1 MNLRIAYDSKNRVKE
16 NISRMD
22 KKGHRTQYIYGEAGK
37 QQKPGLGYGVKIDG
51 TERITYQYDRLGR
64 YAKKTVTYPGGQT
77 SDTTYTYVSGKKDGT
92 TTALVNSVLRD
103 GGETFYRY
111 DGVGNITEVLEK
123 TAADSQPVSR
133 FVYEYDLMNQ
143 LVKEEDK
150 KEGSIRT
157 YEYDAGGNL
166 LKYKKYT
173 VKDGKQTLVL
183 TDSYAYGNTWKD
195 QMTSYNGSTVTY
207 DDMGNP
213 LTYLGMKL
221 SWEKGRELVQV
232 EKDGNTTR
240 YVYDSDGRRI
250 QKIGKDGTTHYYLNG
265 SAVIAQKTDAGER
278 MDFLYDDKGNVFAVD
293 YKDKLYFYQTN
304 LQGDITGIVD
314 SNGKQV
320 VTYTYDSWG
329 KLLASTDNSGVD
341 LAKKNPFR
349 YRGYYYDVETG
360 FYYLN
365 DRYYDPKVRRFVNA
379 DSIDTLS
386 VKKDFHDKNLY
397 GYCDNNPGVRVDVE
411 GEIWVA
417 AIAVGVGTQYVTD
430 VLENIIDGKKGIN
443 IFRLRSSV
451 GDYVSAGVTALIP
464 GSKMGA
470 VIIRNVVG
478 EVASQGTDYAI
489 QVVKKK
495 KIVKPK
501 IRWRKTLGNI
511 VFASAYEGISTKAIF
526 RIEKRVNRK
535 LTRNYSSYAGRQ
547 YKKNPKLTRKQ
558 VEKMYRRCLG
568 RQNGFFKAV
577 YFIAGVIGSIGARK
591 KRW

>member
-103 GGETFYRY
+103 GVETFYRY

-123 TAADSQPVSR
+123 TAADSQQVSR

-250 QKIGKDGTTHYYLNG
+250 QKTGKDGTTHYYLNG

-314 SNGKQV
+314 SNGNQV

-397 GYCDNNPGVRVDVE
+397 GYCDNNPVVRVDVE

-417 AIAVGVGTQYVTD
+417 AIAVGVGTQYVGD
-430 VLENIIDGKKGIN
+430 ILNNIEKGKRGIDI
-443 IFRLRSSV
+443 LRPCSSI
-451 GDYVSAGVTALIP
+451 GSYVSAGITALIP
-464 GSKMGA
+464 GSGVGA
-470 VIIRNVVG
+470 VIVRNVVG
-478 EVASQGTDYAI
+478 DGPMS
-489 QVVKKK
+489 
-495 KIVKPK
+495 
-501 IRWRKTLGNI
+501 R
-511 VFASAYEGISTKAIF
+511 FST
-526 RIEKRVNRK
+526 
-535 LTRNYSSYAGRQ
+535 S
-547 YKKNPKLTRKQ
+547 
-558 VEKMYRRCLG
+558 
-568 RQNGFFKAV
+568 
-577 YFIAGVIGSIGARK
+577 
-591 KRW
+591 

>member
-1 MNLRIAYDSKNRVKE
+1 MKNISAIYISHFTIYFAE
-16 NISRMD
+16 NIFQAHS
-22 KKGHRTQYIYGEAGK
+22 
-37 QQKPGLGYGVKIDG
+37 
-51 TERITYQYDRLGR
+51 
-64 YAKKTVTYPGGQT
+64 
-77 SDTTYTYVSGKKDGT
+77 
-92 TTALVNSVLRD
+92 
-103 GGETFYRY
+103 
-111 DGVGNITEVLEK
+111 
-123 TAADSQPVSR
+123 
-133 FVYEYDLMNQ
+133 
-143 LVKEEDK
+143 

-232 EKDGNTTR
+232 EKNGNITR

-314 SNGKQV
+314 SNGNQV

-341 LAKKNPFR
+341 MAKKNPFR

-365 DRYYDPKVRRFVNA
+365 DRYYDPKARRMLSA
-379 DSIDTLS
+379 DDNINLMMSIE
-386 VKKDFHDKNLY
+386 FYGKNLY
-397 GYCDNNPGVRVDVE
+397 LYCDNNPVSRRDSE
-411 GEIWVA
+411 GEFWEAVLVA
-417 AIAVGVGTQYVTD
+417 GAVSAIFEMGMTIT
-430 VLENIIDGKKGIN
+430 ENIINGDDWSDGLIEAGVSGFISGAISGSGVGPVGEAIGQGALTLASEGYSLWQKSKTKEGITKYDVTYAVADFTVSVLPGKKTNNDLGESLKPMEHISRYGSWGRKSLIKSRKKQKEVTSKAFIRKCRIRKVVN
-443 IFRLRSSV
+443 AAKPAKPQISSV
-451 GDYVSAGVTALIP
+451 IFYG
-464 GSKMGA
+464 
-470 VIIRNVVG
+470 IRIAKRKIDSILRKKKQTKKG
-478 EVASQGTDYAI
+478 KH
-489 QVVKKK
+489 KKK
-495 KIVKPK
+495 K
-501 IRWRKTLGNI
+501 N
-511 VFASAYEGISTKAIF
+511 
-526 RIEKRVNRK
+526 KR
-535 LTRNYSSYAGRQ
+535 
-547 YKKNPKLTRKQ
+547 
-558 VEKMYRRCLG
+558 
-568 RQNGFFKAV
+568 
-577 YFIAGVIGSIGARK
+577 
-591 KRW
+591 

>member
-1 MNLRIAYDSKNRVKE
+1 MKSISAIYISHFTIYFAE
-16 NISRMD
+16 NIFQAHS
-22 KKGHRTQYIYGEAGK
+22 
-37 QQKPGLGYGVKIDG
+37 
-51 TERITYQYDRLGR
+51 
-64 YAKKTVTYPGGQT
+64 
-77 SDTTYTYVSGKKDGT
+77 
-92 TTALVNSVLRD
+92 
-103 GGETFYRY
+103 
-111 DGVGNITEVLEK
+111 
-123 TAADSQPVSR
+123 
-133 FVYEYDLMNQ
+133 
-143 LVKEEDK
+143 

-232 EKDGNTTR
+232 EKGGNTTR

-250 QKIGKDGTTHYYLNG
+250 QKTGKDGTTHYYLNG
-265 SAVIAQKTDAGER
+265 SAVIAQKTDVGER

-314 SNGKQV
+314 SNGNQV

-397 GYCDNNPGVRVDVE
+397 GYCDNNPVVRVDVE

-417 AIAVGVGTQYVTD
+417 AIAVGVGTQYVGD
-430 VLENIIDGKKGIN
+430 ILNNIEKGKRGIDI
-443 IFRLRSSV
+443 LRPCSSI
-451 GDYVSAGVTALIP
+451 GSYVSAGITALIP
-464 GSKMGA
+464 GSGVGA
-470 VIIRNVVG
+470 VIVRNVVG
-478 EVASQGTDYAI
+478 EVANQGTNY
-489 QVVKKK
+489 VVTTVKTRTVK
-495 KIVKPK
+495 KPK
-501 IRWRKTLGNI
+501 INWKNTVGKVAFSCFYDGASDKVTSGIMKKIYKKRPQNYKAFAKSEYKKHPNIRRRRVIMKYRRSKRRK
-511 VFASAYEGISTKAIF
+511 
-526 RIEKRVNRK
+526 KRVSNV
-535 LTRNYSSYAGRQ
+535 LS
-547 YKKNPKLTRKQ
+547 
-558 VEKMYRRCLG
+558 
-568 RQNGFFKAV
+568 
-577 YFIAGVIGSIGARK
+577 FIAGVIGAK
-591 KRW
+591 M

>member
-103 GGETFYRY
+103 GVETFYRY

-123 TAADSQPVSR
+123 TGADSQPVSR

-150 KEGSIRT
+150 KEGSICT

-250 QKIGKDGTTHYYLNG
+250 QKTGKDGTTHYYLNG

-293 YKDKLYFYQTN
+293 YKNKLYFYQTN

-329 KLLASTDNSGVD
+329 KLLVSTDNSGVD

-397 GYCDNNPGVRVDVE
+397 GYCDNNPVVRVDVE

-417 AIAVGVGTQYVTD
+417 AIAVGVGTQYVGD
-430 VLENIIDGKKGIN
+430 ILNNIEKGKRGIDI
-443 IFRLRSSV
+443 LRPCSSI
-451 GDYVSAGVTALIP
+451 GSYVSAGITALIP
-464 GSKMGA
+464 GSGVGA
-470 VIIRNVVG
+470 VIVRNVVG
-478 EVASQGTDYAI
+478 EVANQGTNY
-489 QVVKKK
+489 VVTTVKTRTVK
-495 KIVKPK
+495 KPK
-501 IRWRKTLGNI
+501 INWKNTVGKVAFSCFYDGASDKVTSGIMKKIYKKRPQNYKAFAKREYKKHPNIRRRRVIMKYRRSKRRK
-511 VFASAYEGISTKAIF
+511 
-526 RIEKRVNRK
+526 KRVSNV
-535 LTRNYSSYAGRQ
+535 LS
-547 YKKNPKLTRKQ
+547 
-558 VEKMYRRCLG
+558 
-568 RQNGFFKAV
+568 
-577 YFIAGVIGSIGARK
+577 FIAGVIGAK
-591 KRW
+591 M

>member
-1 MNLRIAYDSKNRVKE
+1 M
-16 NISRMD
+16 
-22 KKGHRTQYIYGEAGK
+22 
-37 QQKPGLGYGVKIDG
+37 KIDG
-51 TERITYQYDRLGR
+51 TERITYHYDRLGR
-64 YAKKTVTYPGGQT
+64 YAKKTITYPGGQT

-103 GGETFYRY
+103 GVDVLLKRFKSLPALVNSVLRDGVETFYRY
-111 DGVGNITEVLEK
+111 NGVGNITEVLEK

-250 QKIGKDGTTHYYLNG
+250 QKSGKDGTTHYYLNG

-314 SNGKQV
+314 SNGNQV

-501 IRWRKTLGNI
+501 IKWKKTLIEVGE
-511 VFASAYEGISTKAIF
+511 ASIYEGVSNKLVNSMAR
-526 RIEKRVNRK
+526 RIDNKF
-535 LTRNYSSYAGRQ
+535 TRNYSTYAGRQ
-547 YKKNPKLTRKQ
+547 YKKHPKATRKQ
-558 VEKMYRRCLG
+558 IQKKFYRSQKRQRRTFKIISFVLG
-568 RQNGFFKAV
+568 
-577 YFIAGVIGSIGARK
+577 IIGAVGGKRK
-591 KRW
+591 K

>member
-103 GGETFYRY
+103 GVETFYRY

-123 TAADSQPVSR
+123 TGADSQPVSR

-150 KEGSIRT
+150 KEGSICT

-314 SNGKQV
+314 SNGNQV

-397 GYCDNNPGVRVDVE
+397 GYCDNNPVVRVDVE

-417 AIAVGVGTQYVTD
+417 AIAVGVGTQYVGD
-430 VLENIIDGKKGIN
+430 ILNNIEKGKRGIDI
-443 IFRLRSSV
+443 LRPCSSI
-451 GDYVSAGVTALIP
+451 GSYVSAGITALIP
-464 GSKMGA
+464 GSGVGA
-470 VIIRNVVG
+470 VIVRNVVG
-478 EVASQGTDYAI
+478 EVANQGTNY
-489 QVVKKK
+489 VVTTVKTRTVK
-495 KIVKPK
+495 KPK
-501 IRWRKTLGNI
+501 INWKNTVGKVAFSCFYDGASDKVTSGIMKKIYKKRPQNYKAFAKREYKKHPNIRRRRVIMKYRRSKRRK
-511 VFASAYEGISTKAIF
+511 
-526 RIEKRVNRK
+526 KRVSNV
-535 LTRNYSSYAGRQ
+535 LS
-547 YKKNPKLTRKQ
+547 
-558 VEKMYRRCLG
+558 
-568 RQNGFFKAV
+568 
-577 YFIAGVIGSIGARK
+577 FIAGVIGAK
-591 KRW
+591 M

>member
-22 KKGHRTQYIYGEAGK
+22 KIGHRTQYIYGEAGK

-250 QKIGKDGTTHYYLNG
+250 QKTGKDGTTHYYLNG

-329 KLLASTDNSGVD
+329 KLLVSTDNSGVD

-397 GYCDNNPGVRVDVE
+397 GYCDNNPVVRVDVE

-430 VLENIIDGKKGIN
+430 VLENIIDGEKGIN
-443 IFRLRSSV
+443 IFRPCSSV

-464 GSKMGA
+464 GSKVGA

>member
-1 MNLRIAYDSKNRVKE
+1 MKSISAIYISHFTIYFAE
-16 NISRMD
+16 NIFQAHS
-22 KKGHRTQYIYGEAGK
+22 
-37 QQKPGLGYGVKIDG
+37 
-51 TERITYQYDRLGR
+51 
-64 YAKKTVTYPGGQT
+64 
-77 SDTTYTYVSGKKDGT
+77 
-92 TTALVNSVLRD
+92 
-103 GGETFYRY
+103 
-111 DGVGNITEVLEK
+111 
-123 TAADSQPVSR
+123 
-133 FVYEYDLMNQ
+133 
-143 LVKEEDK
+143 

-232 EKDGNTTR
+232 EKGGNTTR

-250 QKIGKDGTTHYYLNG
+250 QKTGKDGTTHYYLNG
-265 SAVIAQKTDAGER
+265 SAVIAQKTDVGER

-314 SNGKQV
+314 SNGNQV

-365 DRYYDPKVRRFVNA
+365 DRYYDPKARRMLSA
-379 DSIDTLS
+379 DDNINLMMSIE
-386 VKKDFHDKNLY
+386 FYGKNLY
-397 GYCDNNPGVRVDVE
+397 LYCDNNPVSRRDSE
-411 GEIWVA
+411 GEFWYVLLTG
-417 AIAVGVGTQYVTD
+417 AVSATIGMSMTFWENVVSGSDVTD
-430 VLENIIDGKKGIN
+430 GLTEAGITGFVSGIIAGSGMGLNAQMVAQTAVTIAGDGYDLWQKSKTKEGITAYDITFAVADVALTVFEGVPRKGKNGKKGDIDKWKDAMTA
-443 IFRLRSSV
+443 RRHYSSS
-451 GDYVSAGVTALIP
+451 GDNYKLALSGGKRGV
-464 GSKMGA
+464 
-470 VIIRNVVG
+470 
-478 EVASQGTDYAI
+478 
-489 QVVKKK
+489 
-495 KIVKPK
+495 
-501 IRWRKTLGNI
+501 
-511 VFASAYEGISTKAIF
+511 
-526 RIEKRVNRK
+526 IEDRARK
-535 LTRNYSSYAGRQ
+535 LRKNRRRVAKYSAKRAMPSGKSIVYSGFKFWVN
-547 YKKNPKLTRKQ
+547 KKRKWINR
-558 VEKMYRRCLG
+558 V
-568 RQNGFFKAV
+568 
-577 YFIAGVIGSIGARK
+577 RK
-591 KRW
+591 KFVKWLKTPFK

>member
-1 MNLRIAYDSKNRVKE
+1 M
-16 NISRMD
+16 
-22 KKGHRTQYIYGEAGK
+22 
-37 QQKPGLGYGVKIDG
+37 KIDG

-250 QKIGKDGTTHYYLNG
+250 QKTGKDGTTHYYLNG

-329 KLLASTDNSGVD
+329 KLLVSTDNSGVD

-397 GYCDNNPGVRVDVE
+397 GYCDNNPVVRVDVE
-411 GEIWVA
+411 GEIWGA
-417 AIAVGVGTQYVTD
+417 AIAVGVGTQYVGD
-430 VLENIIDGKKGIN
+430 ILNNIEKGKRGIDI
-443 IFRLRSSV
+443 LRPCSSI
-451 GDYVSAGVTALIP
+451 GSYVSAGITALIP
-464 GSKMGA
+464 GSGVGA
-470 VIIRNVVG
+470 VIVRNVVG
-478 EVASQGTDYAI
+478 EVANQGTNY
-489 QVVKKK
+489 VVTTVKTRTVK
-495 KIVKPK
+495 KPK
-501 IRWRKTLGNI
+501 INWKNTVGKVAFSCFYDGASDKVTSGIMKKIYKKRPQNYKAFAKREYKKHPNIRRRRVIMKYRRSKRRK
-511 VFASAYEGISTKAIF
+511 
-526 RIEKRVNRK
+526 KRVSNV
-535 LTRNYSSYAGRQ
+535 LS
-547 YKKNPKLTRKQ
+547 
-558 VEKMYRRCLG
+558 
-568 RQNGFFKAV
+568 
-577 YFIAGVIGSIGARK
+577 FIAGVIGAK
-591 KRW
+591 M

>member
-64 YAKKTVTYPGGQT
+64 YTKKTVTYPGGQT

-103 GGETFYRY
+103 GVETFYRY

-123 TAADSQPVSR
+123 TGADSQPVSR

-143 LVKEEDK
+143 LIKEEDK

-183 TDSYAYGNTWKD
+183 TDSYAYGNAWKD

-250 QKIGKDGTTHYYLNG
+250 QKTGKDGTTHYYLNG

-314 SNGKQV
+314 SNGNQV

-397 GYCDNNPGVRVDVE
+397 GYCDNNPVVRVDVE

-417 AIAVGVGTQYVTD
+417 AIAVGVGTQYVGD
-430 VLENIIDGKKGIN
+430 ILNNIEKGKRGIDI
-443 IFRLRSSV
+443 LRPCSSI
-451 GDYVSAGVTALIP
+451 GSYVSAGITALIP
-464 GSKMGA
+464 GSGVGA
-470 VIIRNVVG
+470 VIVRNVVG
-478 EVASQGTDYAI
+478 EVANQGTNY
-489 QVVKKK
+489 VVTTVKTRTVK
-495 KIVKPK
+495 KPK
-501 IRWRKTLGNI
+501 INWKNTVGKVAFSCFYDGASDKVTSGIMKKIYKKRPQNYKAFAKREYKKHPNIRRRRVIMKYRRSKRRK
-511 VFASAYEGISTKAIF
+511 
-526 RIEKRVNRK
+526 KRVSNV
-535 LTRNYSSYAGRQ
+535 LS
-547 YKKNPKLTRKQ
+547 
-558 VEKMYRRCLG
+558 
-568 RQNGFFKAV
+568 
-577 YFIAGVIGSIGARK
+577 FIAGVIGAK
-591 KRW
+591 M

>member
-103 GGETFYRY
+103 GVETFYRY

-123 TAADSQPVSR
+123 TGADSQPVSR

-150 KEGSIRT
+150 KEGSICT

-250 QKIGKDGTTHYYLNG
+250 QKTGKDGTTHYYLNG

-314 SNGKQV
+314 SNGNQV

-397 GYCDNNPGVRVDVE
+397 GYCDNNPVVRVDVE

-417 AIAVGVGTQYVTD
+417 AIAVGVGTQYVGD
-430 VLENIIDGKKGIN
+430 ILNNIEKGKRGIDI
-443 IFRLRSSV
+443 LRPCSSI
-451 GDYVSAGVTALIP
+451 GSYVSAGITALIP
-464 GSKMGA
+464 GSGVGA
-470 VIIRNVVG
+470 VIVRNVVG
-478 EVASQGTDYAI
+478 EVANQGTNY
-489 QVVKKK
+489 VVTTVKTRTVK
-495 KIVKPK
+495 KPK
-501 IRWRKTLGNI
+501 INWKNTVGKVAFSCFYDGASDKVTSGIMKKIYKKRPQNYKAFAKREYKKHPNIRRRRVIMKYRRSKRRK
-511 VFASAYEGISTKAIF
+511 
-526 RIEKRVNRK
+526 KRVSNV
-535 LTRNYSSYAGRQ
+535 LS
-547 YKKNPKLTRKQ
+547 
-558 VEKMYRRCLG
+558 
-568 RQNGFFKAV
+568 
-577 YFIAGVIGSIGARK
+577 FIAGVIGAK
-591 KRW
+591 M